1 MNTLNGLSNYKKLI
15 VLYRYV
21 CPIERKYNL
30 THIIFKKYKIPVSSR
45 LAYSLKNRN
54 KNKIR
59 FPLLSRIITQK
70 NLLWIS
76 REKKRYWTSIVRF
89 ENEFSIL
96 KHSNAYFDVIDKK
109 TLLLS
114 LLDGE
119 GFIIIKTSKGKFK
132 LYNKGRE
139 LICEML
145 WF

>member
-1 MNTLNGLSNYKKLI
+1 MNTLNNLPDYKKLI

-21 CPIERKYNL
+21 CAIERKYNL
-30 THIIFKKYKIPVSSR
+30 THIIFKKHRIPVSSR
-45 LAYSLKNRN
+45 LAYFLKD
-54 KNKIR
+54 KNKIY

-70 NLLWIS
+70 KLLWIS
-76 REKKRYWTSIVRF
+76 RENKKYWTSIVRF
-89 ENEFSIL
+89 ETKFSIL
-96 KHSNAYFDVIDKK
+96 KHSNAYFDVIDEK

-119 GFIIIKTSKGKFK
+119 GFIIIKTSIGKFK

-139 LICEML
+139 LVCERL

>member
-1 MNTLNGLSNYKKLI
+1 MNTLNNLPNYKKLI

-21 CPIERKYNL
+21 CPIEKKYNL
-30 THIIFKKYKIPVSSR
+30 THIIFKKYRIPVSSK
-45 LAYSLKNRN
+45 LAYSLKNKN
-54 KNKIR
+54 KNKIY

-70 NLLWIS
+70 KLLWIS
-76 REKKRYWTSIVRF
+76 RENKKYWTSIVGF
-89 ENEFSIL
+89 ETKFSIL
-96 KHSNAYFDVIDKK
+96 KHSNAYFDFIDSK

-139 LICEML
+139 LVCEML